1 MSCSC
6 MQRPSIVYLQVV
18 GDPLQ
23 RSGPLQSCQVK
34 GKWATAWII
43 RYHRWP
49 YHLIARYRPSAAARQ
64 DGRMYQKGPEVVF
77 VSRFHLP
84 FSVTMLLSFTSI
96 RGRDMHDGADSL
108 NGFIS
113 HMLQMSSQASIP
125 NPGFCVLSY
134 SPSSKQ
140 RYLPFDWK
148 AGLLINFSQTSS
160 PAPHAFLFKCNYMS
174 QIIIEKFQKLGL

>member
-1 MSCSC
+1 MALSSHSPLSSIGSGSSGWANVPE
-6 MQRPSIVYLQVV
+6 RPRGCFY
-18 GDPLQ
+18 
-23 RSGPLQSCQVK
+23 
-34 GKWATAWII
+34 
-43 RYHRWP
+43 
-49 YHLIARYRPSAAARQ
+49 
-64 DGRMYQKGPEVVF
+64 

-84 FSVTMLLSFTSI
+84 FSVTMLSSFTSI
-96 RGRDMHDGADSL
+96 RGRDMHDGADSP

-125 NPGFCVLSY
+125 NPGLCVLSY

-140 RYLPFDWK
+140 RYLPFDGK
-148 AGLLINFSQTSS
+148 AGLLINFFQTSS